1 MFRLFFCFRH
11 FFEAS
16 WLMDEAVGV
25 LADEELE
32 QEMNPFIQAIAHAAD
47 EGLMPDGSMIY
58 GL

>member
-1 MFRLFFCFRH
+1 
-11 FFEAS
+11 
-16 WLMDEAVGV
+16 MDDAVGV

-32 QEMNPFIQAIAHAAD
+32 QELNPFIQAIARAAD